1 MVRNK
6 EAIERYVNLLGIAY
20 TFVTVLPFISKR
32 YRKYQFESP
41 QLIKRLVGEQLSKE
55 LIFDS
60 FASTLESS
68 KIYSPITEAIN
79 HFLDKQSAA

>member
-1 MVRNK
+1 MVRNR

-20 TFVTVLPFISKR
+20 TFVMLLPFISEK
-32 YRKYQFESP
+32 YGKYQFESP
-41 QLIKRLVGEQLSKE
+41 QFIKRLVGEQLSKE

-68 KIYSPITEAIN
+68 EIYSHI
-79 HFLDKQSAA
+79 